1 MPLPGEAETILPTA
15 GQLRDEALLVKIC
28 RVHKAGYVVYGARRV
43 RLQLNREGIPVACCT
58 VERLMVAAGLVHH
71 WDRGVQYASITLSER
86 FTETGIAAFVGAVGS
101 CWDNALAETIN
112 GLCKTE
118 LIKPCKPWRSV
129 DDVEFA
135 TADWVDWYNHRRLC
149 QYCGD
154 MSPVDLETRQ
164 RGHLHDLRPDQLR
177 GRPRHLPPG
186 HRLHGELVRRF
197 APLHRC
203 VVRAPPFQGLIP
215 IQGYSYRLASDDQTV
230 TSHLHLG
237 LLQGALSGTAQRMT
251 VRQREH
257 AAVRGAADAL
267 AGHLV
272 HGAHLVRAVLAES
285 MESTLRG
292 LGHDVGAVGED
303 DAPAD
308 GDIGNINLGAGRQ
321 RVRQTFEKTH
331 DLSDSSAW
339 VK

>member
-86 FTETGIAAFVGAVGS
+86 FTETGIAASVGAVGS

-135 TADWVDWYNHRRLC
+135 
-149 QYCGD
+149 G
-154 MSPVDLETRQ
+154 
-164 RGHLHDLRPDQLR
+164 LR
-177 GRPRHLPPG
+177 HCI
-186 HRLHGELVRRF
+186 V
-197 APLHRC
+197 
-203 VVRAPPFQGLIP
+203 
-215 IQGYSYRLASDDQTV
+215 
-230 TSHLHLG
+230 
-237 LLQGALSGTAQRMT
+237 
-251 VRQREH
+251 
-257 AAVRGAADAL
+257 
-267 AGHLV
+267 
-272 HGAHLVRAVLAES
+272 
-285 MESTLRG
+285 
-292 LGHDVGAVGED
+292 
-303 DAPAD
+303 
-308 GDIGNINLGAGRQ
+308 
-321 RVRQTFEKTH
+321 
-331 DLSDSSAW
+331 AW
-339 VK
+339 